1 MKSLCLALVLV
12 LLAGCTGGLRIDD
25 SHTATGQNSRVQYV
39 VLHYTSADLQRSLDL
54 LTQTEVSSHY
64 LIGDAPPTV
73 YRLVDENRRAWHVGV
88 SEWQGAH
95 LAQRFDH
102 RHRAGQ
108 SGLLPDASGALLA
121 TFRAAAD
128 RHPDR
133 AAQGHRQASPA
144 TAGLDHRA
152 QRCGA
157 AAQGRSGPAVP
168 WKRLADEGLV
178 PWPNEDAVARQQAL
192 FSTSLPSVQWFQ
204 EQLAQNGYT
213 VPQHGELDEATRN
226 VIAAFQMKYRPA
238 NYDGQPDAETA
249 ARLLVL
255 NLQAA
260 G

>member
-1 MKSLCLALVLV
+1 MKSLCLALALV

-73 YRLVDENRRAWHVGV
+73 YRLVDENHRAWHVGV
-88 SEWQGAH
+88 SEWKGRTWLNSTTIGIELVNQGYYQTPSGRYWQPFAPQQIDTLIVLLKDIVNRHQLPLGSIIAH
-95 LAQRFDH
+95 SDVAPQRKVD
-102 RHRAGQ
+102 
-108 SGLLPDASGALLA
+108 P
-121 TFRAAAD
+121 
-128 RHPDR
+128 
-133 AAQGHRQASPA
+133 
-144 TAGLDHRA
+144 
-152 QRCGA
+152 
-157 AAQGRSGPAVP
+157 GPLFP

-204 EQLAQNGYT
+204 EQLAQQGYT
-213 VPQHGELDEATRN
+213 VPLHGELDEATRN

-238 NYDGQPDAETA
+238 NYAGEPDAETA

>member
-1 MKSLCLALVLV
+1 M
-12 LLAGCTGGLRIDD
+12 
-25 SHTATGQNSRVQYV
+25 QYV
-39 VLHYTSADLQRSLDL
+39 GLHYTSADLQRSLDL

-73 YRLVDENRRAWHVGV
+73 YRLVDENHRAWHVGV
-88 SEWQGAH
+88 SEWKGRTWLNSTTIGIELVNQGYYQTPSGRYWQPFAPQQIDTLIVLLKDIVNRHQLPLGSIIAH
-95 LAQRFDH
+95 SDVAPQRKVD
-102 RHRAGQ
+102 
-108 SGLLPDASGALLA
+108 P
-121 TFRAAAD
+121 
-128 RHPDR
+128 
-133 AAQGHRQASPA
+133 
-144 TAGLDHRA
+144 
-152 QRCGA
+152 
-157 AAQGRSGPAVP
+157 GPLFP

-204 EQLAQNGYT
+204 EQLAQQGYT
-213 VPQHGELDEATRN
+213 VPLHGELDEATRN

-238 NYDGQPDAETA
+238 NYAGEPDAETA

>member
-1 MKSLCLALVLV
+1 MKSLCLALALV
-12 LLAGCTGGLRIDD
+12 LLAGCSAGLRIDD

-39 VLHYTSADLQRSLDL
+39 VLHYTSADLQRSLEL

-88 SEWQGAH
+88 SEWKGRTWLNSTTIGIELVNQGYYQTPAGRYWQPFSPQQIDTLIVLLKDIVQRHQLPLGSIIAH
-95 LAQRFDH
+95 SDVAPQRKVD
-102 RHRAGQ
+102 
-108 SGLLPDASGALLA
+108 P
-121 TFRAAAD
+121 
-128 RHPDR
+128 
-133 AAQGHRQASPA
+133 
-144 TAGLDHRA
+144 
-152 QRCGA
+152 
-157 AAQGRSGPAVP
+157 GPLFP

-204 EQLAQNGYT
+204 EQLAQLGYA
-213 VPQHGELDEATRN
+213 VPQHGELDTATRN

-238 NYDGQPDAETA
+238 NHDAECEAKGA